1 MHKMTNMSANTIDV
15 NASDDPNKLQRAA
28 SNPHESIWVGAS
40 AGTGKTK
47 VLTDRVLRLLLPRS
61 DGRVGT
67 PPNRI
72 LCLTFTKAAAN
83 EMALRINKTLGKWAV
98 MAITHV
104 DPKKSLTHTLSDLL
118 GDPPTQDQIN
128 AAQQLFAHVI
138 DCPGGLQIMTIHSF
152 CQSVLGRFP
161 LEASLQPN
169 FDILEEG
176 LAAQLMQRAQNDV
189 LTRAQAPENA
199 DSMLANAL
207 NALAH
212 DLDEQSFTNIV
223 QDVCKERH
231 QLADLLSLTHGVDGL
246 YANICQY
253 YGITPQQK
261 PFDILTAL
269 CDDSLYD
276 AQGLRL
282 CAESMM
288 EDNGKIAPVKGAAIM
303 QWLRADLHGRIDGI
317 GAYISTFFNGDG
329 NMYQKS
335 FPPTS
340 TKKAFPQALDIL
352 TKEAQRLKDA
362 QERIKGIKSAQMTRD
377 VLIVGQEILE
387 RYGALKKARGVLDFD
402 DLVIRTMAL
411 LSGTTDS
418 MSHLDGGVAPWIMYK
433 LDQGLDHI
441 LVDEAQDTNPEQWRI
456 IESLSAEFFTGMGA
470 RDNEVERT
478 SFTVGD
484 IKQSIYSFQR
494 AAPEEFQRMQR
505 IFHERITQSGKVNRP
520 VGLDISFRSTQSVLR
535 VVDAVFDDATLNSAV
550 GGGHVS
556 HSAFRKGQAGLVE
569 LWPVFQS
576 AKKEQRD
583 FWDPPVVTRG
593 QESGSSQL
601 AVYIAEKIQNW
612 LDRKEIL
619 PAYNRPICAGDIMIL
634 MRSRSAF
641 VDQLVRELKKR
652 SVPVSGADRMVLG
665 EQIAVQDLLSM
676 ARFCLLPDDDLTLAE
691 VLKSPFL
698 GWDEDELFSL
708 AYNRKGSLWQE
719 LCNFNRERLDTIP
732 DRRDDMPIISDEK
745 RNQARDYLA
754 RLMGRARYL
763 GAYEFFAH
771 ILNLPCPA
779 DPRSGLRAVRYR
791 LGDDALDP
799 IEELMNAALS
809 FGHDHIDH
817 MQIFLDHQERADIK
831 IKREMDEQG
840 RQVRIMTV
848 HGSKGLQA
856 PIVIMPDTM
865 EISAAKKGG
874 RLLWPS
880 KTNLDV
886 PLYSPRKDDDPQHYK
901 TIAEKSKALDE
912 QESYRLLYVAMT
924 RAADRLYVAGH
935 MGTRDAKEHSWY
947 YQVRRA
953 MQQDDTCQEIA
964 QGDHKI
970 LRIENPQEADPD
982 KAKEEKIQEH
992 KGSPLPQWALNPAPQ
1007 EPFPPRPLMPSR
1019 PSDDDL
1025 APATS
1030 PLIAGQDNRFKRGNL
1045 THKLLQFLPDFVA
1058 GNRRDAAQ
1066 AFIQKNPQGLSKVT
1080 CDSIVDEVMTVLED
1094 KKFAAFFTKGSM
1106 AEVSVT
1112 GLMSDNRIISG
1123 QIDRLVIGK
1132 DEIWIVDYKTNRP
1145 PPKDPKDIPQ
1155 IYRKQLA
1162 AYRDTIQNIYP
1173 QHKIYTALLWTDG
1186 AFCTIVE

>member
-1 MHKMTNMSANTIDV
+1 MMNMPENKNNSL
-15 NASDDPNKLQRAA
+15 ASDDPNTLQRAA

-61 DGRVGT
+61 DGRIGT

-98 MAITHV
+98 MAITHD
-104 DPKKSLTHTLSDLL
+104 DPKKSLTQILFDLL
-118 GDPPTQDQIN
+118 GHIPTPEQIS

-152 CQSVLGRFP
+152 CQSILGRFP

-176 LAAQLMQRAQNDV
+176 VAAQLMQRAQNDV
-189 LTRAQAPENA
+189 LTLAQSPENA

-223 QDVCKERH
+223 QDVCRERY
-231 QLADLLSLTHGVDGL
+231 QLAHLLSLTHGIDGL

-253 YGITPQQK
+253 YGIMPHQNS
-261 PFDILTAL
+261 DSILAAL
-269 CDDSLYD
+269 CDDGLYD

-288 EDNGKIAPVKGAAIM
+288 EDKGRDAPLKGAAIM
-303 QWLRADLHGRIDGI
+303 QWLCADLQGRIDGI
-317 GAYISTFFNGDG
+317 DDYISTFIKDDG
-329 NMYQKS
+329 QMYSRS
-335 FPPTS
+335 FPPAS
-340 TKKAFPQALDIL
+340 TKNTFPQSVDIL
-352 TKEAQRLKDA
+352 TTEAQRLMDA
-362 QERIKGIKSAQMTRD
+362 QNSIKSIKSAQMTRD

-387 RYGALKKARGVLDFD
+387 RYSALKKARGVLDFD

-411 LSGTTDS
+411 LSGKTDS
-418 MSHLDGGVAPWIMYK
+418 LSHLDGGVTPWIMYK

-456 IESLSAEFFTGMGA
+456 IESLSAEFFTGLGA

-484 IKQSIYSFQR
+484 NKQSIYSFQR

-505 IFHERITQSGKVNRP
+505 IFHERITQSGKVNRA

-535 VVDAVFDDATLNSAV
+535 VVDAVFDDAILNSAV

-556 HSAFRKGQAGLVE
+556 HSSFRKGQAGIVE

-612 LDRKEIL
+612 LDRKENL

-665 EQIAVQDLLSM
+665 EQIAVQDLLAM

-719 LCNFNRERLDTIP
+719 LCNFNAERLEAIP
-732 DRRDDMPIISDEK
+732 DRRDDMPVISDQK

-763 GAYEFFAH
+763 GAYEFFTH

-779 DPRSGLRAVRYR
+779 DARSGLRAVRYR

-809 FGHDHIDH
+809 FGYDNIDH
-817 MQIFLDHQERADIK
+817 LQIFLDHQERADVK

-840 RQVRIMTV
+840 GQVRIMTV

-865 EISAAKKGG
+865 ESGAAKKGG

-880 KTNLDV
+880 KTSLDV
-886 PLYSPRKDDDPQHYK
+886 PLYSPRQNDDPQQYK
-901 TIAEKSKALDE
+901 TIADKAKALDE

-935 MGTRDAKEHSWY
+935 MGTRDAKDHSWY

-953 MQQDDTCQEIA
+953 MLQDQSCQEIE

-970 LRIENPQEADPD
+970 LRVENPQEASPD
-982 KAKEEKIQEH
+982 KAKEEKSQEY
-992 KGSPLPQWALNPAPQ
+992 KDMPLPQWALNPAPQ

-1045 THKLLQFLPDFVA
+1045 THKLLQFLPDFAVE
-1058 GNRRDAAQ
+1058 NRRDVAQ
-1066 AFIQKNPQGLSKVT
+1066 AFIQKSPQGLSKLT
-1080 CDSIVDEVMTVLED
+1080 CNSIVDEVMNILEN
-1094 KKFAAFFTKGSM
+1094 KEFAAFFSEGSM
-1106 AEVSVT
+1106 AEVSLT

-1132 DEIWIVDYKTNRP
+1132 DEVWIVDYKTNRP

-1173 QHKIYTALLWTDG
+1173 QRKINMALLWTDG
-1186 AFCTIVE
+1186 PFLTLLQ